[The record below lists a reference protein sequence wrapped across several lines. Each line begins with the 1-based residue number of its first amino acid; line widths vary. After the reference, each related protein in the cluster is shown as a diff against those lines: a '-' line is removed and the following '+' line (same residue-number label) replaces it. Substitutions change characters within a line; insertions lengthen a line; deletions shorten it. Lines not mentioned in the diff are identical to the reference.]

1 MHTLSQDE
9 VTPTVWCLILHIQL
23 NREELNK
30 AIFTPA
36 RRLQTR
42 MLMEPKQAVWQ
53 TNKAWQAPVLSVVS
67 WDALSQCLIKNH
79 WFASGSWYYQFI
91 SVSKTTRNQLTVMY
105 ACSTKKQPYI
115 ISFKQIMAKQY
126 LATLCLALPH
136 LRNIQH
142 SKFIIF
148 LDVYFGELKSTHKW
162 SLCKIC
168 SIKVCWIMHKEG
180 QFCCCHWRKE
190 REKWKVIILTSKVL
204 NANFSTLKYFKEE
217 KIM

>member
-1 MHTLSQDE
+1 MRSLQLCGVWSYTFSWTKPSSLQQEGYKPEYWWSPSKQCDR
-9 VTPTVWCLILHIQL
+9 PTRPDRHQCYLLCP
-23 NREELNK
+23 E
-30 AIFTPA
+30 
-36 RRLQTR
+36 
-42 MLMEPKQAVWQ
+42 MLC
-53 TNKAWQAPVLSVVS
+53 LSVS
-67 WDALSQCLIKNH
+67 LKTIGLHLAADITSLSVLAKPQETNWQSH
-79 WFASGSWYYQFI
+79 
-91 SVSKTTRNQLTVMY
+91 N